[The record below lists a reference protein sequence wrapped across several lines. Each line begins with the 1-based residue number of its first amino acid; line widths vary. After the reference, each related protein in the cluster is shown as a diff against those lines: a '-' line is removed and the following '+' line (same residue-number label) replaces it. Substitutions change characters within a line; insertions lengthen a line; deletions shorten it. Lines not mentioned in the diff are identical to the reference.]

1 MSETPPFQIYES
13 GDTRSLR
20 LESDRLDACLQ
31 FAREQG
37 IDRLDLSSFHGFGE
51 TDVEFLRDHRHI
63 RAISVLLVGA
73 LDLSGLRHLER
84 LEELHID
91 GIARMPDFG
100 ELPHL
105 RRLMVTCKGK
115 LRLSE
120 ANGALRDLCLSSYS
134 PKSKDLSELPT
145 LPELEALSLNGGS
158 VLSLEGIERFA
169 GLKDVQLSRLPRLT
183 SIVPV
188 TRLTGLKELRFR
200 DCKRIGNH
208 ATIVA
213 AKALTWLGYI
223 NCGSMPSI
231 SFLND
236 MPALTHFSFA
246 GTLVEDGNLE
256 PLFRLK
262 WAGFHNKP
270 HYSHRYE
277 DVIGRINPETHAYL
291 LQLQASIRRGSR
303 NERFAYRLFW
313 FLEDC
318 GFEFRGLTAPPG
330 VEGRCFLGHDHV
342 VRVTDDFVK
351 DRRTLLFHPLGAEP
365 TRLESDPEHPIEL
378 SELLA
383 RYAAK
388 ITEQDRAEN
397 EAHFA
402 WAKPRDRSEELLLE
416 QAKTLRLVLPHFL
429 AGT

>member
-1 MSETPPFQIYES
+1 MSETRPFQIYES

-51 TDVEFLRDHRHI
+51 KDVEFLRDHRHI

-73 LDLSGLRHLER
+73 LDLSGLRHLQR

-134 PKSKDLSELPT
+134 PRSKDLSELPT

-158 VLSLEGIERFA
+158 VLSLEGIERFV

-188 TRLTGLKELRFR
+188 TRLPKLERLVCL
-200 DCKRIGNH
+200 DCRRIEDH
-208 ATIVA
+208 AAIVGA
-213 AKALTWLGYI
+213 RKLTWLGYGR
-223 NCGSMPSI
+223 CGTTPSI

-236 MPALTHFSFA
+236 MPSLTHFSFVD
-246 GTLVEDGNLE
+246 LIVEDGNLE
-256 PLFRLK
+256 PLFRLE
-262 WAGFHNKP
+262 WAGLLNKR
-270 HYSHRYE
+270 HHSHTVDEVMDR
-277 DVIGRINPETHAYL
+277 IGGEALREHQQSQQVLAQFL
-291 LQLQASIRRGSR
+291 R
-303 NERFAYRLFW
+303 NERFAHRLFD
-313 FLEDC
+313 FLSES
-318 GFEFRGLTAPPG
+318 GIGMRAANSSAG
-330 VEGRCFLGHDHV
+330 VEIRSFHGHRHA
-342 VRVTDDFVK
+342 VRVTQDA
-351 DRRTLLFHPLGAEP
+351 RRDLATVVLYKADYEPLPPE
-365 TRLESDPEHPIEL
+365 TEPEHPIDL
-378 SELLA
+378 SDLLA
-383 RYAAK
+383 RYSAQ

-397 EAHFA
+397 DEYFA
-402 WAKPRDRSEELLLE
+402 WAKPRDRSEELLLD

-429 AGT
+429 ASL

>member
-1 MSETPPFQIYES
+1 MSETRPFQVHES
-13 GDTRSLR
+13 GDLRSLR

-51 TDVEFLRDHRHI
+51 KDVEFLRDHRHI
-63 RAISVLLVGA
+63 RAISILLVGA
-73 LDLSGLRHLER
+73 LDASGLRHLER

-100 ELPHL
+100 EFPHL

-120 ANGALRDLCLSSYS
+120 ENRALRDLCLSSYS

-158 VLSLEGIERFA
+158 VLSLEGIERFV
-169 GLKDVQLSRLPRLT
+169 GIRKLQLSRMPRLT
-183 SIVPV
+183 SIAPV
-188 TRLTGLKELRFR
+188 VQLPRLEELRCE
-200 DCKRIGNH
+200 DCKRIVGH
-208 ATIVA
+208 SAIVD
-213 AKALTWLGYI
+213 AKALSLLWYI

-236 MPALTHFSFA
+236 MPSLTRFSFA
-246 GTLVEDGNLE
+246 RTLVEDGNLE

-262 WAGFHNKP
+262 WVGFHNKP

-277 DVIGRINPETHAYL
+277 DVIGRIDPDSHAYL
-291 LQLQASIRRGSR
+291 LRSRAITRRESR

-318 GFEFRGLTAPPG
+318 GFESRGLTTPPG
-330 VEGRCFLGHDHV
+330 VQGQCFLGHGHV
-342 VRVTDDFVK
+342 VRVTDDFVR
-351 DRRTLLFHPLGAEP
+351 DCRTVLFHQLGAEP
-365 TRLESDPEHPIEL
+365 TQLESDLEPPIDL
-378 SELLA
+378 SALLA
-383 RYAAK
+383 RYSAF
-388 ITEQDRAEN
+388 ISEQDRAEN
-397 EAHFA
+397 EAYFA

-416 QAKTLRLVLPHFL
+416 QAKTLRLVLPRFVADL
-429 AGT
+429 